1 MKFLRQE
8 DRRFTPERVRLPLI
22 ALIDVV
28 FFLLIYFVIAG
39 TMAGEEAQLA
49 AALKADKQGAGKGAD
64 LAPQILLVEPGPLA
78 GKARYRL
85 GERTMEDKAS
95 LAAVLKQLPKGNG
108 VIVRVANGVTVDSAA
123 IALQATHDAGF
134 QKVSYVPAK

>member
-1 MKFLRQE
+1 MKFLRRE
-8 DRRFTPERVRLPLI
+8 DRRFRPEKVRLPLI

-49 AALKADKQGAGKGAD
+49 SALRADKQGKGKGSD
-64 LAPQILLVEPGPLA
+64 LAPQILFVEPGST
-78 GKARYRL
+78 GRARFRL
-85 GERTMEDKAS
+85 GERTMDDRPA
-95 LAAVLKQLPKGNG
+95 LTAVLKQLPKDNG
-108 VIVRVANGVTVDSAA
+108 VIIRVASGVTVESAA
-123 IALQATHDAGF
+123 AALQASRDAGF